1 MKLLDA
7 LFCDDI
13 RHEASNKV
21 SLMGLYNDRIVIHLD
36 NSMEAK
42 WPLPINLSTLL
53 RFSIEE
59 NEKQPVRFEFEYIL
73 NEKTIVKIEGGVNL
87 DNANKVFTIALTG
100 SGIPLEPGDLGFSIK
115 IFHSNQI
122 CLTEM
127 NKTALKIIAMEI
139 KEKRKLI

>member
-1 MKLLDA
+1 MKLIDA

-36 NSMEAK
+36 NPAEIK

-59 NEKQPVRFEFEYIL
+59 TEKLPIQFEFEYLL
-73 NEKTIVKIEGGVNL
+73 NEKAIVKIEGSVDL
-87 DNANKVFTIALTG
+87 NKSNKIFTIALTG
-100 SGIPLEPGDLGFSIK
+100 SGIQVEPGDLGFSIK
-115 IFHSNQI
+115 VFNNEHIY
-122 CLTEM
+122 LTEK
-127 NKTALKIIAMEI
+127 NNTALKII
-139 KEKRKLI
+139 KGP